1 MKESLK
7 LAALATVAIP
17 GLDVVATRPPQ
28 HATSDYRYGGVLDAD
43 GRHLVIQEP
52 LHADADRALG
62 KERTF
67 LKTLQGVSR
76 KDALPFDV
84 IEELGAAPTGAG
96 FDAIV
101 YEHLSGNELDYD
113 FLKPGPGVTRSLGRA
128 IAAIHE
134 LPFPVVLEAGLP
146 MLEPPACRANR
157 LAEVDEAARTG
168 KVPTVLLAR
177 WEAALD
183 DVSKWKFAPAVV
195 HGDLAPE
202 NVLTGNGQVLSVL
215 NWSNVHI
222 GDPALDLAWLY
233 SGAPEDALDT
243 IEEAYSIGRHERP
256 DPHLV
261 DRALLYSELAV
272 ARWLLHGIK
281 IRSSEIISDAERML
295 NDLNNHVVAASAYKA
310 PANEWEVSGSVAINS
325 DPFAETAPI
334 AAETSDLAL
343 SPDESPEE
351 WPPAESVEIESL
363 ESAESAESPQ
373 SASSPSAHSP
383 ADTTPPVFS

>member
-17 GLDVVATRPPQ
+17 NLDVVATRPPQ
-28 HATSDYRYGGVLDAD
+28 LATSDYRYGGVLDVH
-43 GRHLVIQEP
+43 GRHLVVQEP
-52 LHADADRALG
+52 LHADADHALH

-67 LKTLQGVSR
+67 LESLQGLSR

-84 IEELGAAPTGAG
+84 VEVLGTAPTDDG
-96 FDAIV
+96 FEAAV

-134 LPFPVVLEAGLP
+134 LPFPVVLEAKLP
-146 MLEPPACRANR
+146 MLEPAACREDR
-157 LAEVDEAARTG
+157 LAEVDAAARTG
-168 KVPTVLLAR
+168 KVPTTLLAR

-202 NVLTGNGQVLSVL
+202 NVLTGNGQVISVL
-215 NWSNVHI
+215 NWSNAHI
-222 GDPALDLAWLY
+222 GDPAIDLAWLY
-233 SGAPEDALDT
+233 SGAPEDSLDT

-261 DRALLYSELAV
+261 ERAMLYSELAV
-272 ARWLLHGIK
+272 ARWLLHGVK
-281 IRSSEIISDAERML
+281 INSREIVIDAERML
-295 NDLNNHVVAASAYKA
+295 DDLNRHVIAASSPSA
-310 PANEWEVSGSVAINS
+310 PASAWEVSGSISS
-325 DPFAETAPI
+325 DPVAETAAV
-334 AAETSDLAL
+334 AAETSDVAV
-343 SPDESPEE
+343 SPEE
-351 WPPAESVEIESL
+351 LSAS
-363 ESAESAESPQ
+363 SAEELSSSPLED
-373 SASSPSAHSP
+373 SSSPSADSP
-383 ADTTPPVFS
+383 KSPEDSNPGVFSS